1 MNARLFWGLLVP
13 ATLFVVPAR
22 ADDKAACLD
31 AASKGQRLRAT
42 HKLVEAREQLQAC
55 AALQCPA
62 VVQSDCTRWLADVE
76 NALPTLVFAAEDVT
90 GADLVDVTVSADG
103 RRLTSKL
110 DGQAVPLNPGSY
122 TFHFE
127 SSGRPS
133 VDRHVLV
140 QEGEKNEGVAVV
152 FEAAVPAPAA
162 PASGVPASGVP
173 ASGVPASGVPA
184 SGVPASGVPALPVAG
199 AGSAE
204 AIEPFGLWKTLGW
217 ALGGVGVV
225 GLAVG
230 AAAGIVALKDKNAA
244 QCDANGVCNP
254 GTVGGIKSAARVSDV
269 GWIAGSVFLAGGAA
283 LVLFAPSAIR
293 GATAVATV
301 TVAPVVV
308 PSGGA
313 IMARASF

>member
-1 MNARLFWGLLVP
+1 MNARLIWGLLVP
-13 ATLFVVPAR
+13 AALFVAPAR

-42 HKLVEAREQLQAC
+42 HKLVEASEQLRVC
-55 AALQCPA
+55 AASQCPA
-62 VVQSDCTRWLADVE
+62 VVQSDCAHWLADVE
-76 NALPTLVFAAEDVT
+76 SALPTLVFAAEDVT
-90 GADLVDVTVSADG
+90 GRDLVDVTVSADG
-103 RRLTSKL
+103 RRITSKL

-133 VDRHVLV
+133 VDRQVRV

-152 FEAAVPAPAA
+152 FEAGVPAPAA
-162 PASGVPASGVP
+162 PAPAVPAPAVP
-173 ASGVPASGVPA
+173 APS
-184 SGVPASGVPALPVAG
+184 VPALAVAG

-204 AIEPFGLWKTLGW
+204 AIEPSGPWKTVGW
-217 ALGGVGVV
+217 VLGGAGVV

-230 AAAGIVALKDKNAA
+230 AASGVVALKDKSAA

-269 GWIAGSVFLAGGAA
+269 GWIAGGVLLAGGAA
-283 LVLFAPSAIR
+283 LVLFAPGASR
-293 GATAVATV
+293 GATAAATV
-301 TVAPVVV
+301 TVVPVVG
-308 PSGGA
+308 PTGGA